1 MALVDKSAP
10 QLVVPPTM
18 EFFKTL
24 PTDMSVQETEVISF
38 NPTTMFNP
46 LAGTYTFDVPA
57 LVDECWD
64 LDKTGLGME
73 MQIQRENGDPL
84 TADDQVGFENNGVDS
99 ALATV
104 QVELN
109 GEVVAIDT
117 HYPQKA
123 HAEKVLTLGID
134 AANSHAV
141 SSLYV
146 KDTAGNMNAF
156 YHSEA
161 QIRTAALAIS
171 TQWLETN
178 PVPAQAGVPA
188 TAIHYAQAAQHGIDT
203 IKSRLNLGLQKRAKY
218 TADNQIVWGYTKPA
232 SDIFNTGKLT
242 VNGVSIRITITRTK
256 PELMLHAIQT
266 HTPPRKYRVY
276 IHSIKLYLTKVKI
289 FPTLFMGQNRN
300 MLRKPA
306 RYNIKRTV
314 VKPITVPVQTTSFI
328 MDNITVGQL
337 PKRIVLGFI
346 SNAAYDGDYT
356 ENPFNYQNLNV
367 QRLALFVNGKS
378 YPSTAYTPRFGGNNA
393 EYSREYN
400 DLLKVLG
407 VDGDEGI
414 DITRDDYPNG
424 YCLYAF
430 DLSPNKSSSG
440 RGPLTLKKTGNTRL
454 EFQLGTSTGQT
465 TYVCM
470 VFAEYDNIM
479 KIDGDRNV
487 WVNYSM

>member
-1 MALVDKSAP
+1 
-10 QLVVPPTM
+10 
-18 EFFKTL
+18 
-24 PTDMSVQETEVISF
+24 
-38 NPTTMFNP
+38 
-46 LAGTYTFDVPA
+46 
-57 LVDECWD
+57 
-64 LDKTGLGME
+64 
-73 MQIQRENGDPL
+73 
-84 TADDQVGFENNGVDS
+84 
-99 ALATV
+99 
-104 QVELN
+104 
-109 GEVVAIDT
+109 
-117 HYPQKA
+117 
-123 HAEKVLTLGID
+123 
-134 AANSHAV
+134 
-141 SSLYV
+141 
-146 KDTAGNMNAF
+146 
-156 YHSEA
+156 
-161 QIRTAALAIS
+161 
-171 TQWLETN
+171 
-178 PVPAQAGVPA
+178 
-188 TAIHYAQAAQHGIDT
+188 
-203 IKSRLNLGLQKRAKY
+203 
-218 TADNQIVWGYTKPA
+218 
-232 SDIFNTGKLT
+232 
-242 VNGVSIRITITRTK
+242 
-256 PELMLHAIQT
+256 
-266 HTPPRKYRVY
+266 
-276 IHSIKLYLTKVKI
+276 
-289 FPTLFMGQNRN
+289 
-300 MLRKPA
+300 
-306 RYNIKRTV
+306 
-314 VKPITVPVQTTSFI
+314 